1 MDSSGSQQ
9 NSTGGNVIVLNNN
22 DLMQQRTSLG
32 NGQQVF
38 KKTRKDLLV
47 FIHPIFLQRIINNDK
62 IKRVSKG

>member
-38 KKTRKDLLV
+38 KKNT
-47 FIHPIFLQRIINNDK
+47 
-62 IKRVSKG
+62 KGFACFYSSHIS

>member
-22 DLMQQRTSLG
+22 DLMQQRATLG

-38 KKTRKDLLV
+38 KNKKGLNLL
-47 FIHPIFLQRIINNDK
+47 FNLSHISSENNK
-62 IKRVSKG
+62 

>member
-1 MDSSGSQQ
+1 MDTSGSQQ

-38 KKTRKDLLV
+38 METK
-47 FIHPIFLQRIINNDK
+47 P
-62 IKRVSKG
+62 

>member
-22 DLMQQRTSLG
+22 DLMQQRATLG

-38 KKTRKDLLV
+38 KEKKIRENLL
-47 FIHPIFLQRIINNDK
+47 FNLSHNSSENNK
-62 IKRVSKG
+62 

>member
-1 MDSSGSQQ
+1 MDSSGSQK

-38 KKTRKDLLV
+38 KKKTQ
-47 FIHPIFLQRIINNDK
+47 IFLFNSSYTSSENNK
-62 IKRVSKG
+62 